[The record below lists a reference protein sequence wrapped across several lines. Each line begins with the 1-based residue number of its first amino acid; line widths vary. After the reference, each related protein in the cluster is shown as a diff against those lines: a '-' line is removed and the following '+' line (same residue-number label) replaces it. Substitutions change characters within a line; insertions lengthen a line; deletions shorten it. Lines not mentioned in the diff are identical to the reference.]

1 MIVGIALTF
10 ACLAPISTLVEHRKH
25 EPSTKSFRLM

>member
-10 ACLAPISTLVEHRKH
+10 AFLAPISALVEHRKYQ
-25 EPSTKSFRLM
+25 PSTKSFRLM